1 MRALAVVVLALVCAA
16 PAFASER
23 HPKLSEFEDSVMCP
37 VCEGETLAMSSS
49 PAARQVERFI
59 QRRIDAG
66 DTRSEINDRLVAE
79 YGPAIL
85 AAPRKRGWGL
95 LAWLLPL
102 VGIAV
107 AAAAVGIGAWRWSR
121 ANEAEEP
128 VISASANGHRRL
140 DPELER
146 RLDEELARFD

>member
-1 MRALAVVVLALVCAA
+1 MRWLAAVVGALVVAA
-16 PAFASER
+16 PSYASENR
-23 HPKLSEFEDSVMCP
+23 PRLSEFEESVMCP

-66 DTRSEINDRLVAE
+66 DTRSEIRNRLVQE

-85 AAPRKRGWGL
+85 AAPPRRGWGW
-95 LAWLLPL
+95 LAWLLPV
-102 VGIAV
+102 VGIVLGAV
-107 AAAAVGIGAWRWSR
+107 AIAVGAWRWSR
-121 ANEAEEP
+121 AREP
-128 VISASANGHRRL
+128 GEPPFNASANGNRRL

-146 RLDEELARFD
+146 RLDEELARFE